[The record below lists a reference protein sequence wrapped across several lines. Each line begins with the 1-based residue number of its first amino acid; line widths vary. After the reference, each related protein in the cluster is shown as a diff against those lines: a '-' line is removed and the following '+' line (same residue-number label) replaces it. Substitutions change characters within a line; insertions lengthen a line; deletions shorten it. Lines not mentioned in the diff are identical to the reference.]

1 MPEPEILIP
10 IAWGALVLA
19 MLASVVRR
27 CYRTTSSGFYH
38 DFFVEHGESDEAERI
53 HRIDVFLVVVLML
66 FRGTYVASLA
76 MARSQG
82 AAWYLTG
89 EKGSWSMDL
98 WVLWLI
104 IEFLFVG
111 LICLELIPEAISLWI
126 GNRIAVRLLP
136 ALDTLEK
143 LATPVTAT
151 FRKTR
156 RAILRVIGGSADRT
170 DQDLAEA
177 GIRAAVELG
186 EREGLLELDEKTMIE
201 SVLEFRDSDVIEVMT
216 PRTDM
221 VCFEASETVE
231 EAIPRAI
238 ACGHSRIPIYRKD
251 VDDIIGVLYV
261 KDLLRHGVEEDLR
274 SQLLEKV
281 VRKIHFVPETKK
293 LQELLD
299 EFRTERFHIA
309 VVLDE
314 YGGTSGL
321 VTIEDIIE
329 EIIGEIEDEYDA
341 AGRDQIR
348 KIDELT
354 WELDGRTSIL
364 DVNRRLGSEIPES
377 DDYETVAGY
386 LFSALGHVPHEGE
399 ELPTDRI
406 LFRVTRADDRKI
418 KRIRAHLQ
426 GSHRNG
432 F

>member
-1 MPEPEILIP
+1 
-10 IAWGALVLA
+10 
-19 MLASVVRR
+19 
-27 CYRTTSSGFYH
+27 
-38 DFFVEHGESDEAERI
+38 
-53 HRIDVFLVVVLML
+53 
-66 FRGTYVASLA
+66 
-76 MARSQG
+76 
-82 AAWYLTG
+82 
-89 EKGSWSMDL
+89 MDL

-111 LICLELIPEAISLWI
+111 LLCLELIPEAISIWI

-136 ALDTLEK
+136 ALDALEK

-156 RAILRVIGGSADRT
+156 RAILRLIGGSADRT

-201 SVLEFRDSDVIEVMT
+201 SVLELRDSDVIEVMT

-251 VDDIIGVLYV
+251 VDDIIGVLHV

-274 SQLLEKV
+274 SQMIEKV

-377 DDYETVAGY
+377 DDYETVAGF
-386 LFSALGHVPHEGE
+386 LFSALGHVQREGE
-399 ELPTDRI
+399 ELGTRRV
-406 LFRVTRADDRKI
+406 LFKVTRADDRKI
-418 KRIRAHLQ
+418 KRVRALLHKV
-426 GSHRNG
+426 HRNG
-432 F
+432 S

>member
-1 MPEPEILIP
+1 
-10 IAWGALVLA
+10 
-19 MLASVVRR
+19 
-27 CYRTTSSGFYH
+27 
-38 DFFVEHGESDEAERI
+38 
-53 HRIDVFLVVVLML
+53 
-66 FRGTYVASLA
+66 
-76 MARSQG
+76 
-82 AAWYLTG
+82 
-89 EKGSWSMDL
+89 
-98 WVLWLI
+98 
-104 IEFLFVG
+104 
-111 LICLELIPEAISLWI
+111 
-126 GNRIAVRLLP
+126 
-136 ALDTLEK
+136 
-143 LATPVTAT
+143 
-151 FRKTR
+151 
-156 RAILRVIGGSADRT
+156 
-170 DQDLAEA
+170 
-177 GIRAAVELG
+177 
-186 EREGLLELDEKTMIE
+186 
-201 SVLEFRDSDVIEVMT
+201 
-216 PRTDM
+216 
-221 VCFEASETVE
+221 
-231 EAIPRAI
+231 
-238 ACGHSRIPIYRKD
+238 

-274 SQLLEKV
+274 SQMIEKV